1 MSLYTLTKLPMGIG
15 AKATDSDAALL
26 PKEVGARLRQ
36 LRLRADLTQADVA
49 TRMGRPGQSGKSY
62 VCQTERGYMPGL
74 TLNAVMDF
82 LAACGADAS
91 AIKDI
96 IDAYTSR
103 PSIPEEKV
111 IKQVAEAAAGLP
123 LLRQARVEW
132 YDRFHQPKAGMRET
146 PEQRHERRVREAK
159 GVARA
164 IRWERRLHRTFND
177 VLNEPHIAAKD
188 PMAIHL
194 RNYSR
199 KVFGALRRTRKAR
212 PVWRDKAMA
221 KLGTWAV
228 SHELPPEPSALMKQ
242 AVIVLFADMERRGE
256 LD

>member
-1 MSLYTLTKLPMGIG
+1 MGAE
-15 AKATDSDAALL
+15 AKPADSDTSLL

-36 LRLRADLTQADVA
+36 LRLKAGLTQTEVA
-49 TRMGRPGQSGKSY
+49 LRMCRPGPSGKSY
-62 VCQTERGYMPGL
+62 VCQIERGYLPGL
-74 TLNAVMDF
+74 TFNAVMDF
-82 LAACGADAS
+82 LSACGAGAA
-91 AIKDI
+91 AIADI
-96 IDAYTSR
+96 IDAYAKR
-103 PSIPEEKV
+103 PTIPEERTR
-111 IKQVAEAAAGLP
+111 KQVAEAAAGLP
-123 LLRQARVEW
+123 LLKQSRVEW